1 MLDGLC
7 IEIVASICSPQGCI
21 LMVCDVFSS
30 SRGITLAAS
39 DQQSTPSQT
48 TPSNS
53 DQSGADSSATGQK
66 SSSTATSPTATGT
79 TTLDAKSGSVVG
91 IVALKG
97 LNGAADTIAHTV
109 LGLVGQDAA
118 VLIVEDRALALSDA
132 PNAEITGRFAAFK
145 QRFAAAQQ
153 ALTPPPPPVG
163 APQRYQ
169 PDAFAIPIPSQATI
183 TAASGI
189 VGLATDVVGMFK
201 SDYSVQGRD
210 VTLGYSALAAAVA
223 GRLNAGGKTAI
234 IDGFTDLSN
243 TNTLVSLN
251 ELLEARAKLEALAQ
265 QRQALEL
272 DRISAEIDA
281 LNARIT
287 AATGVYDK
295 AREDGKPDV
304 SGTQALIADLT
315 TQLAGKQSDDYVQR
329 KALVAAAT
337 ALIASFDQYVT
348 AMSTVPNGQK
358 YPPIVAAALRD
369 VLHDG
374 IQVEDRRKTVGF
386 VLYLEVTGAGG
397 DLITRS
403 GLFSSNRKVGV
414 VGALQAT
421 YMLIEPAGNIR
432 AAHSIGHYSTATLN
446 VTKPTLTWTTT

>member
-1 MLDGLC
+1 
-7 IEIVASICSPQGCI
+7 VAAP
-21 LMVCDVFSS
+21 
-30 SRGITLAAS
+30 
-39 DQQSTPSQT
+39 DQQSTSPQSAQQA
-48 TPSNS
+48 TPSGS
-53 DQSGADSSATGQK
+53 DQSGASSSAAGQK
-66 SSSTATSPTATGT
+66 SSSAAASPTATGT

-97 LNGAADTIAHTV
+97 LNDAAEAIAGAVEAI
-109 LGLVGQDAA
+109 VGQNATI
-118 VLIVEDRALALSDA
+118 LLVEDRALAVSDA
-132 PNAEITGRFAAFK
+132 PHAEITRRFAVFK
-145 QRFAAAQQ
+145 QRFADAQQ
-153 ALTPPPPPVG
+153 ALAPPAPPAG
-163 APQRYQ
+163 APAGYQ
-169 PDAFAIPIPSQATI
+169 PDAFAVPIPSQAAI

-210 VTLGYSALAAAVA
+210 VTLGYTALAAAVA
-223 GRLNAGGKTAI
+223 QHLNAAGRTI
-234 IDGFTDLSN
+234 VIDGFTDLRN
-243 TNTLVSLN
+243 TTTLTSLD
-251 ELLEARAKLEALAQ
+251 ELLDARAKLDALAQ

-272 DRISAEIDA
+272 DRTSAEIDA

-287 AATGVYDK
+287 AATGAYDK
-295 AREDGKPDV
+295 AREDGKDV
-304 SGTQALIADLT
+304 SGTQALIAELT
-315 TQLAGKQSDDYVQR
+315 AQLAAKQSAAYVQL

-348 AMSTVPNGQK
+348 AMSAVPSGQN

-374 IQVEDRRKTVGF
+374 IQVGDGRKTVGF

-421 YMLIEPAGNIR
+421 YLLIEPAGNVR
-432 AAHSIGHYSTATLN
+432 AANSTGHYATATFN
-446 VTKPTLTWTTT
+446 VTKPSLTWTTP